1 MANGRDA
8 LIWLVNNH
16 WERLAIGLKVQE
28 LQGDPFGS
36 EEDPPPFRRRIGHWQ
51 KLENF

>member
-16 WERLAIGLKVQE
+16 WERLAIGLKVRKGVARIYGHP
-28 LQGDPFGS
+28 LGSAIARQGNLWGKS
-36 EEDPPPFRRRIGHWQ
+36 
-51 KLENF
+51 